1 MTVEELNR
9 QWCSQTRKYKGV
21 TVVRTGIMWTV
32 WVNFVAP
39 GCYQPVFSSLS
50 AARAAISAVVS

>member
-32 WVNFVAP
+32 WIDFVHPA
-39 GCYQPVFSSLS
+39 CHQPVFSSL
-50 AARAAISAVVS
+50 ALARAAISAVIP